1 MRAPPGS
8 SALQWLRPKA
18 VEMRVLGDAAIAHLR
33 LPKWHLTIRNTC
45 STFARTLPNLFTLA
59 SRQPAAGFG
68 LLLHRPEPLRDAP
81 PPLRTLSSSVSCA
94 SSRCRKFQ
102 IVVSSGI
109 GSRPSSRSQNA
120 RVARCRR
127 VFPRRPDQTDCT
139 TVAGSRCATSTSR
152 RSEMQRLKILKL
164 KMPATPDQQISL
176 TDPDSR
182 SMATSGRG
190 SGAVGY
196 RPGRRRHRTS
206 SNCYA

>member
-1 MRAPPGS
+1 MTCVRWSQFLINPEDARDSASLTRAKHLPARQCDCRHGGAATEFAVDIGGRALLGPYRTETGRRHQETRAPPGS

-18 VEMRVLGDAAIAHLR
+18 VEMRVLGDAAIAHFR

-68 LLLHRPEPLRDAP
+68 LLLHRPEPLRDAL

-120 RVARCRR
+120 RI
-127 VFPRRPDQTDCT
+127 
-139 TVAGSRCATSTSR
+139 GSMS
-152 RSEMQRLKILKL
+152 
-164 KMPATPDQQISL
+164 
-176 TDPDSR
+176 
-182 SMATSGRG
+182 
-190 SGAVGY
+190 
-196 RPGRRRHRTS
+196 
-206 SNCYA
+206 